1 MKLLKIFSGKPL
13 KRAEVKVH
21 SDDSKVRVRAS
32 RTGGVNA
39 AYHPLRGLT
48 FNTKYGLRASKTFK
62 GLTLGVQ
69 GGNSVVRGRWSTKN
83 QLLNLNLSKSGF
95 SISSKSQYGTYNFT
109 NPNRSSFKF
118 AGIQVR
124 GKKAA
129 GPALFFTVL
138 TLIPHIIAAI
148 FNLVAL
154 LFRVCIFLIRVLM
167 AFVPV
172 LIDCI
177 YFLLNLIL
185 FLAID
190 LPKQLYNGL
199 TKEYKFDTEIEGI
212 IECEKIKEETQEVKD
227 EIHKEIEKNDALGK
241 EGLKLSKIECSLDL
255 QIADINKKLEE
266 LKSNREK
273 INKERISSDI
283 EKIKINI
290 EELEGYR
297 NTSNFK
303 KIIYYT
309 LYLFGLFFL
318 SFPVMFCII
327 FISDPMWIIGE
338 NISSIFIFI
347 SLLAASAFIGLKAIN
362 PGRNLLKLINL
373 NKNLEALQ
381 NV

>member
-1 MKLLKIFSGKPL
+1 M
-13 KRAEVKVH
+13 
-21 SDDSKVRVRAS
+21 
-32 RTGGVNA
+32 
-39 AYHPLRGLT
+39 
-48 FNTKYGLRASKTFK
+48 
-62 GLTLGVQ
+62 
-69 GGNSVVRGRWSTKN
+69 
-83 QLLNLNLSKSGF
+83 
-95 SISSKSQYGTYNFT
+95 
-109 NPNRSSFKF
+109 
-118 AGIQVR
+118 
-124 GKKAA
+124 
-129 GPALFFTVL
+129 
-138 TLIPHIIAAI
+138 
-148 FNLVAL
+148 
-154 LFRVCIFLIRVLM
+154 
-167 AFVPV
+167 
-172 LIDCI
+172 
-177 YFLLNLIL
+177 
-185 FLAID
+185 
-190 LPKQLYNGL
+190 
-199 TKEYKFDTEIEGI
+199 
-212 IECEKIKEETQEVKD
+212 
-227 EIHKEIEKNDALGK
+227 
-241 EGLKLSKIECSLDL
+241 KLSKIECSLDL